1 MRGKRSIWLNYANAM
16 RITPAHAGKTPTI
29 LPIVPKAP
37 DHPRTCGEN
46 IQPCIIDSNFH
57 GSPPHMRG
65 KPTHGKGASIALRI
79 TPAHAGKTQN
89 QDEDGRAKSDHP
101 RTCGENQAI
110 LYTEKTT
117 IGSPPHMRGKLC
129 LSSTCYHSSR
139 ITPAHAGKT
148 LRKCYIAEVNPH
160 PIRQFPLTSHKVVV
174 SSGNP
179 TKLCVIL
186 LYQIESILL
195 KSGVYSPV
203 HPPAFVL
210 QGLTCQL

>member
-1 MRGKRSIWLNYANAM
+1 MRGK
-16 RITPAHAGKTPTI
+16 HA
-29 LPIVPKAP
+29 LA
-37 DHPRTCGEN
+37 
-46 IQPCIIDSNFH
+46 IDLA
-57 GSPPHMRG
+57 RDV
-65 KPTHGKGASIALRI
+65 RI

-117 IGSPPHMRGKLC
+117 IGSPPHMRGKHPVSGGIFRHL
-129 LSSTCYHSSR
+129 R

>member
-1 MRGKRSIWLNYANAM
+1 MRGKLWFQITPPHKCGSPPHMRGKLANALKSSFVL
-16 RITPAHAGKTPTI
+16 RITPAHAGKTGKRHSNRFQRT
-29 LPIVPKAP
+29 

-46 IQPCIIDSNFH
+46 FRIFGTCAKVF

-65 KPTHGKGASIALRI
+65 KPYMFFLRVGSRRI

-117 IGSPPHMRGKLC
+117 IGSPPHMRGKLYR
-129 LSSTCYHSSR
+129 LNSSLNPCR

-148 LRKCYIAEVNPH
+148 V
-160 PIRQFPLTSHKVVV
+160 
-174 SSGNP
+174 
-179 TKLCVIL
+179 
-186 LYQIESILL
+186 
-195 KSGVYSPV
+195 
-203 HPPAFVL
+203 
-210 QGLTCQL
+210 

>member
-1 MRGKRSIWLNYANAM
+1 MRGKPLLFFRLFLKR
-16 RITPAHAGKTPTI
+16 RITPAHAGKTKG
-29 LPIVPKAP
+29 LYLAVRSNS

-117 IGSPPHMRGKLC
+117 IGSPPHMRGKLVNE
-129 LSSTCYHSSR
+129 LSTVLTIR

-148 LRKCYIAEVNPH
+148 SSLVHLQVFLPDH
-160 PIRQFPLTSHKVVV
+160 PRTCGENTSEM
-174 SSGNP
+174 
-179 TKLCVIL
+179 
-186 LYQIESILL
+186 LYCR
-195 KSGVYSPV
+195 G
-203 HPPAFVL
+203 
-210 QGLTCQL
+210 